1 MSRLACGVHIDREL
15 GRRTPIARWDMIE
28 AISGFQLG
36 DKGYLRPWWKTEL
49 SEHGVQMVTPLCKN
63 MNDGRESHYMRGSM
77 TVRRRVETA
86 ISKLSERFRIEK
98 VWVRDL
104 WY

>member
-1 MSRLACGVHIDREL
+1 
-15 GRRTPIARWDMIE
+15 MIE
-28 AISGFQLG
+28 AISGFLLG

-49 SEHGVQMVTPLCKN
+49 SE
-63 MNDGRESHYMRGSM
+63 
-77 TVRRRVETA
+77 
-86 ISKLSERFRIEK
+86 RFRIEK